1 MVLTK
6 KDPMEKQFQQNMI
19 ACLRSLKEVI
29 DVLKPRT
36 ARDVVNIMQHVVTS
50 MQSCLDA
57 ADAPLK
63 LREVSTAP
71 RQTGKA
77 IIIGPRPAEANQK
90 TKKKEQKTTKKEK

>member
-1 MVLTK
+1 MALTK

-36 ARDVVNIMQHVVTS
+36 ARDMVNIMQHVVTS
-50 MQSCLDA
+50 MQSRLDA
-57 ADAPLK
+57 ADAPPK
-63 LREVSTAP
+63 LREASTAP
-71 RQTGKA
+71 RQTGKT
-77 IIIGPRPAEANQK
+77 IIGPRPAEANQK